1 MNTQSARPKATGWIA
16 FAGVLLLIAG
26 VLNVVDGIAALS
38 EDERYEVAELLFGS
52 LTTWGVIYLI
62 TGVVQLLAAGL
73 LFKSKMTG
81 MVLAVSIAALSGI
94 AHFLS
99 IGAYPIWSVTVMFI
113 NFMIIFGLLTHDNA
127 FE

>member
-1 MNTQSARPKATGWIA
+1 MNTNTERPKATGWIA

-62 TGVVQLLAAGL
+62 TGAVQLLAAGL

-81 MVLAVSIAALSGI
+81 MVLAISIASLSGI